1 MKFKKNIIFTA
12 LFVFLS
18 SLIVNCGFIDNFC
31 NTELKGPGAIV
42 LTFDDRHISDWYK
55 ADSIFSKY
63 NWKATFCVT
72 DYGKVNEEQKQNL
85 LELQSNGNEIAHHG
99 FKHFNALEYLTTH
112 TMEEYIQNEITPS
125 LDLMQNDG
133 LNVTSFVYPGGVRS
147 VELDL
152 ALFDYFP
159 ILRGTTYGNKPLNQ
173 QDCFLKRGGEELLVY
188 GLGIDNHYEHFD
200 IDYYYRLIE
209 YVANNG
215 IAVIFYGHRIADDDS
230 SSYVTSYQTLEK
242 ICTYAQEKGVEFLTL
257 KELIN
262 FNLN

>member
-18 SLIVNCGFIDNFC
+18 SLLVNCDFINNFC
-31 NTELKGPGAIV
+31 DTELKGPGAIV
-42 LTFDDRHISDWYK
+42 LTFDDKHISDWYK

-85 LELQSNGNEIAHHG
+85 LELQSKGHEIAHHG
-99 FKHFNALEYLTTH
+99 YKHFNALEYLTTH

-125 LDLMQNDG
+125 LDLMQSDG
-133 LNVTSFVYPGGVRS
+133 LNITSFVYPGGVRS
-147 VELDL
+147 VELDI
-152 ALFDYFP
+152 ALFDYFT
-159 ILRGTTYGNKPLNQ
+159 ILRGTTYGKKSLNQ
-173 QDCFLKRGGEELLVY
+173 QDCFLERGGEKLLVY
-188 GLGIDNHYEHFD
+188 GLGIDNHYEQFD
-200 IDYYYRLIE
+200 IDYFYKLIE
-209 YVANNG
+209 YAANNG

-242 ICTYAQEKGVEFLTL
+242 ICTYVQEKGVEFLTL
-257 KELIN
+257 KELVN
-262 FNLN
+262 FNLD